1 MANAAGGRSVG
12 LLIARICLGTIF
24 VYTGIRSIG
33 HTADAARMLDAMG
46 YPVPELMAVVAS
58 IAQLAGAASL
68 ILGVLTPFGCIVLI
82 LFLLPTTWS
91 FHLPHA
97 LDGDGNQIIQ
107 TLKNVGLVGG
117 LLSLL
122 FTGPGGF
129 SIDAR
134 IFDRGGKA

>member
-1 MANAAGGRSVG
+1 MANAGGRSVG
-12 LLIARICLGTIF
+12 LLIARICLGAIF
-24 VYTGIRSIG
+24 VYTGLTSAG
-33 HTADAARMLDAMG
+33 HIARTGEMLDAMG
-46 YPVPELMAVVAS
+46 YPVPVLMAVAAT
-58 IAQLAGAASL
+58 IAQLGGAASL
-68 ILGVLTPFGCIVLI
+68 IFGALTPFGCIALI

-97 LDGDGNQIIQ
+97 LAGESNQIIQ

-122 FTGPGGF
+122 FTGPG
-129 SIDAR
+129 SLSVDAR